1 VSGSQ
6 RLSARD
12 YKHGS
17 RRGGAFD
24 VTQYKPFGLGLGI
37 GLAVAL
43 FVWLQAERAKPV
55 AAVPEAKA
63 VAAEVPPAEESEP
76 TDHLE
81 FYDMLPSFEVVIP
94 EQERRSSREDA
105 PAVAITK
112 PGAYFLQAGSF
123 RNRADAE
130 RQRDRLV
137 KQGINATLQHVTIDD
152 NEWHRVIVGPSRD
165 LAYVNSMREALRA
178 AQVPFGTY
186 QLSE

>member
-1 VSGSQ
+1 VSNSQ

-24 VTQYKPFGLGLGI
+24 ITRYKQFGLGLGI

-43 FVWLQAERAKPV
+43 FVWLQAQRAKPV
-55 AAVPEAKA
+55 AAVPEAAAA
-63 VAAEVPPAEESEP
+63 VPEVPPETEP
-76 TDHLE
+76 TDQLD
-81 FYDMLPSFEVVIP
+81 FYSMLPRFEVVIP

-137 KQGINATLQHVTIDD
+137 KQGINATLQHVTIDE